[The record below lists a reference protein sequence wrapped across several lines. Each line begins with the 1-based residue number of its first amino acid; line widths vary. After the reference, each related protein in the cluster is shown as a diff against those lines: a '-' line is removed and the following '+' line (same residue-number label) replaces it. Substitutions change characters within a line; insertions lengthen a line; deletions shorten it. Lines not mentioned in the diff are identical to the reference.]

1 MSLSAVNVAAYMAEA
16 TPNEAQIQPC
26 GNLQLEKAKKVSE
39 KQEDNLN
46 VHIMFHLGICNFDLR
61 PHRNHW

>member
-1 MSLSAVNVAAYMAEA
+1 MAEA

-26 GNLQLEKAKKVSE
+26 GNLQLEKARKVSE
-39 KQEDNLN
+39 NKEDNLN
-46 VHIMFHLGICNFDLR
+46 VHIMFHLGICHFDLR